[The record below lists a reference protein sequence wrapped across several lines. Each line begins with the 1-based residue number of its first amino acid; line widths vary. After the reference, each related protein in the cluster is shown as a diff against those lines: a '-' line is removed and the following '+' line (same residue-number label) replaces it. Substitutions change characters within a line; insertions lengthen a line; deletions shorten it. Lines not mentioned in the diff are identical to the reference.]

1 VGRIKFTA
9 VKVPRQC
16 PNVFLVKVDWR
27 GGKIFGCE
35 EGIDET
41 CSRERNLAG
50 FHCIKN
56 RRERERERVRNYSR
70 RVEVKRKHLGAL
82 YIWRGGR

>member
-16 PNVFLVKVDWR
+16 PNVFLVKVGWR

-41 CSRERNLAG
+41 FSRERSLAG

-56 RRERERERVRNYSR
+56 RRERVRNYSR

-82 YIWRGGR
+82 YIWGGGR